1 MNMFTMNVF
10 INVIM
15 TMMNDDYDDGFY
27 LRLRHFFQMLG
38 YNTHEPKI
46 LCSLN

>member
-15 TMMNDDYDDGFY
+15 TMMNDDYDDDFY
-27 LRLRHFFQMLG
+27 LRLSGLSI
-38 YNTHEPKI
+38 I
-46 LCSLN
+46 L

>member
-27 LRLRHFFQMLG
+27 LRMSGLFI
-38 YNTHEPKI
+38 I
-46 LCSLN
+46 L

>member
-15 TMMNDDYDDGFY
+15 TMMNDDGFY
-27 LRLRHFFQMLG
+27 LTLSGLSI
-38 YNTHEPKI
+38 I
-46 LCSLN
+46 L